1 MAQLVRIQYKRT
13 YTANMNAANI
23 TISTMQKA
31 FLGTERRLYQSEKP
45 TVRTQYEFIFLYKY
59 FIEFGAIVAIFLVLS
74 TFNGLCVCMCVS
86 ALYIFFVEA
95 AGTQLAALISYIVC
109 RFRNDFHFFCAHS
122 VCMRVFSVS
131 SAFFFRWMRSG
142 YSAFVFWPLGACS
155 AQTWYIGLRFRLL
168 IWT

>member
-13 YTANMNAANI
+13 YTANINAANI

-131 SAFFFRWMRSG
+131 SAFFFR
-142 YSAFVFWPLGACS
+142 
-155 AQTWYIGLRFRLL
+155 
-168 IWT
+168 